1 MASAEGGYECD
12 FCSEV
17 PEDLICSVCHF
28 VVKEPIQLENCGHG
42 MCKLCFN
49 QLKDHADSKYKSNI
63 YFNLCLSIHS
73 DNWNLFLWL
82 TFSSKV
88 LGVIYMFNLVGKK
101 SCNFKFGSMK

>member
-49 QLKDHADSKYKSNI
+49 HLNDHADSK
-63 YFNLCLSIHS
+63 
-73 DNWNLFLWL
+73 
-82 TFSSKV
+82 
-88 LGVIYMFNLVGKK
+88 
-101 SCNFKFGSMK
+101 